1 MVFSVLIAVIVAAV
15 LVVFL
20 MMSKIVA
27 QKHKNSSLIE
37 KVHKKGKSALVK
49 EAEKKLVKD
58 PHNIPALETIGE
70 IYYQDKNWEKVWG
83 VYKTLYDLS
92 AAHIEIDVAKSTLRM
107 GLSAF
112 YQNRIEDA
120 VNVLMV
126 TIKKDPDNFEANLV
140 LGKVLLQK
148 NIIDKAAYC
157 LKKAKTLM
165 PENNEV
171 NALLGKCLFK
181 MQKYRES
188 LQFIK
193 QALEESPDN
202 KELLYDMAVA
212 MSECGLSE
220 KALKVFIHLRPD
232 PEFGPLSCLE
242 AGKMHERVK
251 DFQNAIKDYEI
262 ALRHQNMNEQLA
274 IQIKY
279 RLANTYIAMN
289 NISQGLVYLKQV
301 QMMKAG
307 YKDTDSLVSRY
318 AELNQNK
325 NLQIYL
331 LSGTSDFV
339 ALCRKLI
346 SVFFKESFVKIEDI
360 QVTSG
365 FVEIVCNAEN
375 VKWESKQI
383 FRFYRTQNIIGDLYI
398 REFHGKIRDTKC
410 DNGVCV
416 TVGSFSESAHR
427 FVEGRPLTLVEKD
440 ELTKMLKKIT
450 AMNG

>member
-1 MVFSVLIAVIVAAV
+1 MVFSVLIAVIVAAG
-15 LVVFL
+15 LGVFL

-279 RLANTYIAMN
+279 RLGNTYIAMN

>member
-279 RLANTYIAMN
+279 RLGNTYIAMN

-301 QMMKAG
+301 QMMKAE

>member
-171 NALLGKCLFK
+171 NALFGKCLFK

-279 RLANTYIAMN
+279 RLGNTYIAMN

>member
-1 MVFSVLIAVIVAAV
+1 M
-15 LVVFL
+15 
-20 MMSKIVA
+20 
-27 QKHKNSSLIE
+27 
-37 KVHKKGKSALVK
+37 
-49 EAEKKLVKD
+49 
-58 PHNIPALETIGE
+58 ETIGE

-279 RLANTYIAMN
+279 RLGNTYIAMN

>member
-1 MVFSVLIAVIVAAV
+1 MFFSVLIAVIVAAV

-279 RLANTYIAMN
+279 RLGNTYIAMN

>member
-232 PEFGPLSCLE
+232 PEFGPLSCVE

-279 RLANTYIAMN
+279 RLGNTYIAMN

>member
-70 IYYQDKNWEKVWG
+70 IDDQDKNWEKVWG

-279 RLANTYIAMN
+279 RLGNTYIAMN

>member
-1 MVFSVLIAVIVAAV
+1 MFFSVLIAVIVAAV

-27 QKHKNSSLIE
+27 QKHRNSNLIE

-279 RLANTYIAMN
+279 RLGNTYIAMN

>member
-279 RLANTYIAMN
+279 RLGNTYIAMN

-416 TVGSFSESAHR
+416 TVGSFSERAHR

>member
-148 NIIDKAAYC
+148 NIIDKATYC

-279 RLANTYIAMN
+279 RLGNTYIAMN

>member
-279 RLANTYIAMN
+279 RLGNTYIAMN

>member
-1 MVFSVLIAVIVAAV
+1 MVFSVLIAVIVAAAFAV
-15 LVVFL
+15 IL

-279 RLANTYIAMN
+279 RLGNTYIAMN

-307 YKDTDSLVSRY
+307 YKDTDSLVSCY

>member
-27 QKHKNSSLIE
+27 QKHRNSNLIE

-279 RLANTYIAMN
+279 RLGNTYIAMN

>member
-279 RLANTYIAMN
+279 RLGNTCIAMN

>member
-193 QALEESPDN
+193 QAL
-202 KELLYDMAVA
+202 
-212 MSECGLSE
+212 
-220 KALKVFIHLRPD
+220 
-232 PEFGPLSCLE
+232 
-242 AGKMHERVK
+242 
-251 DFQNAIKDYEI
+251 
-262 ALRHQNMNEQLA
+262 
-274 IQIKY
+274 
-279 RLANTYIAMN
+279 
-289 NISQGLVYLKQV
+289 
-301 QMMKAG
+301 
-307 YKDTDSLVSRY
+307 
-318 AELNQNK
+318 
-325 NLQIYL
+325 
-331 LSGTSDFV
+331 
-339 ALCRKLI
+339 
-346 SVFFKESFVKIEDI
+346 
-360 QVTSG
+360 
-365 FVEIVCNAEN
+365 
-375 VKWESKQI
+375 
-383 FRFYRTQNIIGDLYI
+383 
-398 REFHGKIRDTKC
+398 
-410 DNGVCV
+410 
-416 TVGSFSESAHR
+416 
-427 FVEGRPLTLVEKD
+427 
-440 ELTKMLKKIT
+440 
-450 AMNG
+450 

>member
-49 EAEKKLVKD
+49 EADKKLVKD

-220 KALKVFIHLRPD
+220 KALKIFIHLRPD

-279 RLANTYIAMN
+279 RLGNTYIAMN

-346 SVFFKESFVKIEDI
+346 SVFFKESFVKTEDI

>member
-148 NIIDKAAYC
+148 NIVDKAAYC

-279 RLANTYIAMN
+279 RLGNTYIAMN

>member
-220 KALKVFIHLRPD
+220 KALKIFIHLRPD

-279 RLANTYIAMN
+279 RLGNTYIAMN

>member
-27 QKHKNSSLIE
+27 QKHKNSNLIE

-279 RLANTYIAMN
+279 RLGNTYIAMN

>member
-1 MVFSVLIAVIVAAV
+1 MVFSVLIAVIVAAL

-220 KALKVFIHLRPD
+220 KALKIFIHLRPD

-279 RLANTYIAMN
+279 RLGNTYIAMN

-346 SVFFKESFVKIEDI
+346 SVFFKESFVKSEDI

>member
-37 KVHKKGKSALVK
+37 KFNKKGKYALVK

-279 RLANTYIAMN
+279 RLGNTYIAMN

>member
-202 KELLYDMAVA
+202 RELLYDMAVA

-279 RLANTYIAMN
+279 RLGNTYIAMN

>member
-37 KVHKKGKSALVK
+37 KVHKKGNSALVK

-279 RLANTYIAMN
+279 RLGNTYIAMN

>member
-171 NALLGKCLFK
+171 NALLGKCLFE

-188 LQFIK
+188 LEFIK

-279 RLANTYIAMN
+279 RLGNTYIAMN

>member
-92 AAHIEIDVAKSTLRM
+92 AAHKEIDVAKSTLRM

-279 RLANTYIAMN
+279 RLGNTYIAMN